1 MIEKLLFM
9 IISLGIYRNLV
20 KKNEEIAT
28 VWMILLTFSVILW

>member
-1 MIEKLLFM
+1 M
-9 IISLGIYRNLV
+9 IISWEIYRNLV

>member
-9 IISLGIYRNLV
+9 IISWEIYRNLV

>member
-9 IISLGIYRNLV
+9 IIFWGIYRNLA